1 MRLNRFITTAFAL
14 TALAAPASAH
24 TGLGTT
30 NGLSAGFLHPVSG
43 IDHMTVMIAVG
54 IFATQLAPRAL
65 YLVPLTFMGV
75 MVIGAGLGMAGI
87 SLPFVEA
94 VIAFSVLAMGVA
106 VAMGWR
112 LPLAAAMAL
121 VGTFAVFHGYS
132 HGAEMPLEASGYAYG
147 AGFVLATG
155 LLHLIGIGLGLAM
168 LKLPRLQRAIGVVA
182 AAIGVGLLAGW
193 V

>member
-1 MRLNRFITTAFAL
+1 MRLNRFVTTAFAL
-14 TALAAPASAH
+14 AALVAPASAH

-30 NGLSAGFLHPVSG
+30 HGISAGFLHPVSG

-54 IFATQLAPRAL
+54 IFAAQLGGRAL
-65 YLVPLTFMGV
+65 YIVPLTFMGV
-75 MVIGAGLGMAGI
+75 MVMGAGLGMAGI
-87 SLPFVEA
+87 GLPYVEA
-94 VIAFSVLAMGVA
+94 GIAVSVLVMGVA

-121 VGTFAVFHGYS
+121 VGAFAIFHGYS

-168 LKLPRLQRAIGVVA
+168 LKLPRLQRAAGVVA
-182 AAIGVGLLAGW
+182 AAIGIGLLAGW